1 MIDIFRAISIMALY
15 DKGVVHFCT
24 RLFSY
29 SEYKKVREGAALT
42 QYFFEKG
49 IKRWKQWELEKRH
62 MIAISIRQE
71 KVWKMLWQNTD

>member
-42 QYFFEKG
+42 QYFFLRKE
-49 IKRWKQWELEKRH
+49 
-62 MIAISIRQE
+62 
-71 KVWKMLWQNTD
+71 